1 MSNSA
6 ASEGTRKL
14 QNLQLK
20 TKKEQEKEKGRLSR
34 GKEKRSREPRKE
46 AFCSWEEGLEEEV
59 KVCFLSDS
67 FLLHL
72 TPATLFG
79 QAIGLGAALG
89 PLAGRDLDPFAT
101 SPQILAQGPAAQ
113 AEGQGPRYRRS
124 PRPPPARQAPPPR
137 SRFLFSEHTP
147 YKERSEQPRQ
157 RPAPARGLG

>member
-1 MSNSA
+1 M
-6 ASEGTRKL
+6 
-14 QNLQLK
+14 
-20 TKKEQEKEKGRLSR
+20 
-34 GKEKRSREPRKE
+34 EKRSREPRKE

-67 FLLHL
+67 FLLPL